1 MFQKIIHYFLHNRLV
16 TMLLLIGFV
25 GWGLSTAPFNWDTGF
40 LPKNPVPV
48 DAIPD
53 IGENQQNCFYWL
65 AGKISPRC
73 GRSDYVSFD
82 DFIIR
87 DFRSEVYSQYFNV
100 WFFKHLY
107 HF

>member
-53 IGENQQNCFYWL
+53 IGENQQIDFTDW
-65 AGKISPRC
+65 P
-73 GRSDYVSFD
+73 GRSPQDVEDQITYPLD

-87 DFRSEVYSQYFNV
+87 DFRSEVYSQYFKLV
-100 WFFKHLY
+100 FQAFIS
-107 HF
+107 F